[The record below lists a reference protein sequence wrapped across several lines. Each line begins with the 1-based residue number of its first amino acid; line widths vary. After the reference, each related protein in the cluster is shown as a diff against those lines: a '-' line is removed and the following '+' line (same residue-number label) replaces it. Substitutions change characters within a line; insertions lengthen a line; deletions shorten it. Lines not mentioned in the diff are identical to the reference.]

1 MLELKNIKKNKEYI
15 KKARSLYNSA
25 FPSAERIPFDI
36 LLYKAKGSNVMFFAV
51 VDGDEFKGLTYTV
64 WYNDIFLFSI
74 LPLKSRQGATVSVL
88 KF

>member
-36 LLYKAKGSNVMFFAV
+36 LLYKAKGSNRSEEHTSELQSLV
-51 VDGDEFKGLTYTV
+51 
-64 WYNDIFLFSI
+64 
-74 LPLKSRQGATVSVL
+74 
-88 KF
+88 